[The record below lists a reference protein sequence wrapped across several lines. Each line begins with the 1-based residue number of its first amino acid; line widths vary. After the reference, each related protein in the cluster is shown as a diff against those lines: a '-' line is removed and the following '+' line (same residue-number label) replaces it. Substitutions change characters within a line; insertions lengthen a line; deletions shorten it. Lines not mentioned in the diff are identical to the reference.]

1 MFCVGRESTVN
12 NDDLAAQRKHEKT
25 PTIYAHKSIFCQN
38 VSVLSLFHVWCKLTV
53 NTDTY
58 SAQRKHD
65 KTLDFCSNL
74 MSFCVYSTR
83 FTRFGVGLGNTVNCD
98 TLVPQ
103 RKHDETLLFYSDYQL
118 FCILN
123 AFLTCCFVYFSTV
136 KRVNFD
142 HAKKQVNYG
151 DKLRWPF

>member
-1 MFCVGRESTVN
+1 MFCVGRGSTVN
-12 NDDLAAQRKHEKT
+12 NDVLAAQRKHEKT
-25 PTIYAHKSIFCQN
+25 PAIYMNSSIFCQN
-38 VSVLSLFHVWCKLTV
+38 VSVLSLFHVWCKITV

-98 TLVPQ
+98 TLAAQ
-103 RKHDETLLFYSDYQL
+103 RKYEKTLDFYTDYPL
-118 FCILN
+118 FCILDV
-123 AFLTCCFVYFSTV
+123 FLICFFMYFSTV
-136 KRVNFD
+136 KRVIFD
-142 HAKKQVNYG
+142 HTKKQVNYSH
-151 DKLRWPF
+151 KLRLPF